1 MQIPMIKEFDLS
13 SDWKFYCY
21 DHLVTS
27 LSSENIL
34 KESVQKE
41 LDFWTKFETSFRT
54 QVLLDGVNY
63 LLSIH
68 PETKTL
74 RLASVRL
81 FNEIF
86 LLDQIESNK
95 NSLKVEDT
103 YGSFKKHVELISQ
116 VKAEDYPGITNI
128 VTQKESLK
136 PLDEIETDELKK
148 ISDDTTRKL
157 LMNLNAYSPVLFE
170 KFSDFALS
178 LTANYALLRVHLLKF
193 LAILPSLD
201 HDEAGTEVKRILLE
215 ALKRLIKDSKR
226 AKRMGLKGD
235 ERALPLVWMVL
246 FYFGYLVFSILPA
259 KILAA
264 TIRYKVRFMA
274 KRFIAG
280 ETIELAEKS
289 FNDLFSTGRDVT
301 LDQLGELVVSEKE
314 ADHYM
319 NEVLKL
325 VRGFSLHIAK
335 GEKNAAGI
343 LRAHVSIKVSALCS
357 DFKPEAFDYTYNL
370 VAPRLKKILL
380 SGKEN
385 SVFINIDAEHYHY
398 RDIVFKIYKKLLLET
413 EELKDYD
420 QTGIVVQAYLRDGAQ
435 HLRDVVDLA
444 KERGLRMPIRLV
456 KGAYWDAETV
466 EAEAHGHDAP
476 EFLNKEE
483 TDIHFRQMIY
493 EIFKA
498 NPHIQL
504 CIASHNFSDHAF
516 AEALRET
523 QFKEIPIIEHQ
534 CLHMTYE
541 ALSTAMAKM
550 NWPVRNY
557 VPIGS
562 LIVGMAY
569 LVRRI
574 MENSSQVGVLT
585 IMRSHKKNVKLLS
598 PIEVFE
604 KNKAEGKLS
613 LDPSISKLDGRF
625 INIPTLRSYL
635 DEELE
640 TVVSSISEYKSVLGK
655 EQNNIFKTNGELEV
669 IKSPSDGET
678 VVGSIRFA
686 NKDDALNA
694 IKVVDQDFYNGQWSK
709 MSWIERSVIMTKAS
723 DLMHARRNELSA
735 LIMKESGK
743 AINEAL
749 ADVDEAIDFINFYIR
764 EQKKVVEMGDYGP
777 RGPVAVVAPWNFP
790 LAIPCGMTVS
800 SLIAGNTVI
809 LKSAEQTPLIA
820 NELVNL
826 LIEAGVPETAL
837 IHLPGEGETVGQ
849 ALIEHADI
857 SSIIFT
863 GSKPVGVHIAK
874 TAAKR
879 LYKNKTTGKEYPV
892 KVITEMGGKNAVLVT
907 NNAELDETVSG
918 ILYSAFAHAGQKC
931 SACSRVIVDNQIK
944 DKLAKRL
951 AEAARDIKV
960 GSSDDFSVFINPL
973 ITAGEKKR
981 LQDQVEQAIDEVN
994 KYGGKVH
1001 IDRSKDDL
1009 PGHCVG
1015 PVILEVPKKRAFE
1028 RDSFSQRELFAPVV
1042 HIIGVDG
1049 LDEGIRVFNSV
1060 EYGLTGG
1067 IFSQSQDDIDYCV
1080 SKMHVGNIYVNRPIT
1095 GARVGIEPFGG
1106 FKMSGTGPKAGGVDY
1121 MRSLQVLSSESSADV
1136 KSVFENG
1143 SDYEVRLAKASGLPL
1158 VGRAERVVRA
1168 LDAIINN
1175 FGPLFPGIF
1184 GNDKERLQSLRTWLI
1199 NDFQV
1204 VVEKGRDNRIIPGQ
1218 LNYSRFDSFKE
1229 SCVYISLNE
1238 KPNIETFINFLMALA
1253 CGVGIT
1259 VLCTNQKSYIWW
1271 RYLIDILIKNRFSS
1285 RNIDCFFVSFDQI
1298 SKIVDE
1304 DVDVVIVDGENEAT
1318 MKVLGEFSKGIGNKV
1333 MTKFITPME
1342 ATPSK
1347 DHFDLMFTYTNERSY
1362 AVNVMRHGAPMELE
1376 NL

>member
-1 MQIPMIKEFDLS
+1 MNIPSISELALVGG
-13 SDWKFYCY
+13 WKLFCY
-21 DHLVTS
+21 DYIKLEICS
-27 LSSENIL
+27 NEKLLDNI
-34 KESVQKE
+34 EKE
-41 LDFWTKFETSFRT
+41 LVFWTTFKNEFRT
-54 QVLLDGVNY
+54 QVLLNGVNY

-68 PETKTL
+68 PDSKSL

-86 LLDQIESNK
+86 ILDQIESHK
-95 NSLKVEDT
+95 DEVKLDEAYKD
-103 YGSFKKHVELISQ
+103 FKSHVEFISQ
-116 VKAEDYPGITNI
+116 VKAEDYIGISEI
-128 VTQKESLK
+128 VTKKEGLSSLE
-136 PLDEIETDELKK
+136 LIESDELKK
-148 ISDDTTRKL
+148 ISDEITKKL
-157 LMNLNAYSPVLFE
+157 LLNLNTYRPVLFE

-201 HDEAGTEVKRILLE
+201 HDIEGTEVKRILLE
-215 ALKRLIKDSKR
+215 ALKRLIVDSKR
-226 AKRMGLKGD
+226 AKRLGLKGD
-235 ERALPLVWMVL
+235 ERALPILWTVL
-246 FYFGYLVFSILPA
+246 FYVGFLVFSIFPA
-259 KILAA
+259 KLLAA
-264 TIRYKVRFMA
+264 VVRYKVRFMA

-289 FNDLFSTGRDVT
+289 FKELFTTGRDVT

-319 NEVLKL
+319 SEVLKL
-325 VRGFSLHIAK
+325 VNGFSLHIAK
-335 GEKNAAGI
+335 GEKNTAGV

-357 DFKPEAFDYTYNL
+357 DFKPEAFDYTYGL

-398 RDIVFKIYKKLLLET
+398 RDIVFKIYKKILLET
-413 EELKDYD
+413 PELSDYD
-420 QTGIVVQAYLRDGAQ
+420 QTGIVVQAYLRDGAA
-435 HLRDVVDLA
+435 HLRDVVELA
-444 KERGLRMPIRLV
+444 KERGLTMPIRLV

-483 TDIHFRQMIY
+483 TDIHFRQMIN
-493 EIFKA
+493 EIYKA
-498 NPHIQL
+498 FPHIQL

-523 QFKEIPIIEHQ
+523 QYPDIAVIEHQ

-541 ALSTAMAKM
+541 ALSTAMAKL

-585 IMRSHKKNVKLLS
+585 IMRSHKKNMKLLS
-598 PIEVFE
+598 PIEVFN
-604 KNKAEGKLS
+604 KNKEEGRLT
-613 LDPSISKLDGRF
+613 LDPSISKLDGNF
-625 INIPTLRSYL
+625 LNIPTLRSYL
-635 DEELE
+635 DEELDTMTESLSAYE
-640 TVVSSISEYKSVLGK
+640 TELGK
-655 EQNNIFKTNGELEV
+655 EFYNIHKLNGDEIT
-669 IKSPSDGET
+669 IKSPSDDKT
-678 VVGSIRFA
+678 VVGTIRFA
-686 NKDDALNA
+686 NKEDALSA
-694 IKVVDQDFYNGQWSK
+694 IKVVDHDFYQGQWSN
-709 MSWIERSVIMTKAS
+709 MSWIERSMIMIKAS
-723 DLMHARRNELSA
+723 DLMHSRRNHLSA
-735 LIMKESGK
+735 LVMKESGK
-743 AINEAL
+743 AVNEAL

-764 EQKKVVEMGDYGP
+764 EQKKVQDLGNYTA

-800 SLIAGNTVI
+800 SLIAGSTVI
-809 LKSAEQTPLIA
+809 LKSAEQTPLIS
-820 NELVNL
+820 NELVSL
-826 LIEAGVPETAL
+826 LYEAGVPTTAL

-849 ALIEHADI
+849 ALIEHDDI

-879 LYKNKTTGKEYPV
+879 LYKNKKTGAQYPV
-892 KVITEMGGKNAVLVT
+892 KVITEMGGKNAVIVT

-944 DKLAKRL
+944 AKLAQRL
-951 AEAARDIKV
+951 AEAAMDIKV
-960 GSSDDFSVFINPL
+960 GPSEDFSVFINPL
-973 ITAGEKKR
+973 ISKDEKQR
-981 LQDQVEQAIDEVN
+981 LQSQVKMAKAEIEEF
-994 KYGGKVH
+994 GGKVH
-1001 IDRSKDDL
+1001 IDRSEDEL

-1015 PVILEVPKKRAFE
+1015 PVILEVPKKRAYSKE
-1028 RDSFSQRELFAPVV
+1028 SFAQRELFAPVI

-1049 LDEGIRVFNSV
+1049 LDEALEVFNSV

-1080 SKMHVGNIYVNRPIT
+1080 SKMNVGNIYVNRPIT

-1121 MRSLQVLSSESSADV
+1121 MRSLQVLSTTTTES
-1136 KSVFENG
+1136 KSVFETG
-1143 SDYEVRLAKASGLPL
+1143 SDYEVRLANSSGIPI
-1158 VGRAERVVRA
+1158 VGRIERVVRA

-1184 GNDKERLQSLRTWLI
+1184 GNDKERLQSLRSWLI
-1199 NDFQV
+1199 NDFQAI
-1204 VVEKGRDNRIIPGQ
+1204 VEKGRDNRIIPGQ
-1218 LNYSRFDSFKE
+1218 LNYSRFDSFKD

-1238 KPNIETFINFLMALA
+1238 KPNIDTFINFLMALA

-1271 RYLIDILIKNRFSS
+1271 RYLIDILVKNRFSS
-1285 RNIDCFFVSFDQI
+1285 RNIDCFFIGFDRI
-1298 SKIVDE
+1298 TKVVNE
-1304 DVDVVIVDGENEAT
+1304 NVDVVIIDGENEAIS
-1318 MKVLGEFSKGIGNKV
+1318 KVLNEFSVGLGQKV

-1342 ATPSK
+1342 TTPVK
-1347 DHFDLMFTYTNERSY
+1347 AHFDLMLTYTNERSF